1 MFSNKELRSMI
12 ITLFFEQLLVMLV
25 GIVDTF
31 VVSSCGEAAVS
42 GVSLVNQF
50 NTIFIYLFTALASGG
65 AIVVSQYIGNK
76 DEKRTILSSSQLL
89 MFSIVFS
96 IILSILVLIFNKQLL
111 GLYQNEQDKTDTLY
125 RIIFHIR
132 QQLSLLKL
140 KECPEE
146 EFRNIPFE
154 IIEWIDMLE
163 KVNNG
168 DENGIRE

>member
-1 MFSNKELRSMI
+1 MKQMNNI
-12 ITLFFEQLLVMLV
+12 IGILCGVFLL
-25 GIVDTF
+25 
-31 VVSSCGEAAVS
+31 
-42 GVSLVNQF
+42 
-50 NTIFIYLFTALASGG
+50 TIFIGLCCYC
-65 AIVVSQYIGNK
+65 ISQGINK
-76 DEKRTILSSSQLL
+76 DLLKELDKQKQL
-89 MFSIVFS
+89 
-96 IILSILVLIFNKQLL
+96 NKQLL
-111 GLYQNEQDKTDTLY
+111 GLYQNEQNKTDTLY

-146 EFRNIPFE
+146 EFKNIPFE